1 MAPDGG
7 DGGAGDG
14 VSAQG
19 DEGVY
24 GSISDTFGN
33 NNAPD
38 ANASFADNAG
48 WGGIGVDAS
57 DPFGATSA
65 FGNLGGFGVDASP
78 GLGDVGAKVG
88 SFLEG
93 RVNNAFNNLENA
105 FNNPAQALAT
115 VGINGLISAVTGGVP
130 SLIANGLVDA
140 ITGRSIGGHVSNAI
154 FGGTPEGWSPA
165 QDDDAGAVANA
176 ANTAF
181 ADAAGMGG
189 LMSAPTGNPAGM
201 GGDGGG
207 SMYRDPQNAQIA
219 QAIAPS
225 APSLFPQPQQQQ
237 SMLWQPNQWNGNQM
251 AIPGIRFA

>member
-7 DGGAGDG
+7 DSGAGDG

-57 DPFGATSA
+57 DPFGDTSA

-78 GLGDVGAKVG
+78 GIGDVAGKVG

-93 RVNNAFNNLENA
+93 RVQAAIDDPVATLANLAF
-105 FNNPAQALAT
+105 
-115 VGINGLISAVTGGVP
+115 
-130 SLIANGLVDA
+130 GLVPVA
-140 ITGRSIGGHVSNAI
+140 GQINTGLGLVGAPTFGSGVSSIASSI
-154 FGGTPEGWSPA
+154 FGETAPPSDP
-165 QDDDAGAVANA
+165 NA
-176 ANTAF
+176 AF
-181 ADAAGMGG
+181 ADAAGIGGIGNNTSYGDPSMMG
-189 LMSAPTGNPAGM
+189 MDSS
-201 GGDGGG
+201 GG
-207 SMYRDPQNAQIA
+207 MYRDPQNAQIA
-219 QAIAPS
+219 QAISSS

-237 SMLWQPNQWNGNQM
+237 AMLWQPNQWNGNQM

>member
-7 DGGAGDG
+7 DSGAGDG

-48 WGGIGVDAS
+48 WGGIGVDA
-57 DPFGATSA
+57 A
-65 FGNLGGFGVDASP
+65 P
-78 GLGDVGAKVG
+78 GIGDVAGKVG

-93 RVNNAFNNLENA
+93 RVQAAIDDPVATLANLAF
-105 FNNPAQALAT
+105 
-115 VGINGLISAVTGGVP
+115 
-130 SLIANGLVDA
+130 GLVPVA
-140 ITGRSIGGHVSNAI
+140 GQINTGLGLVGAPTFGSGVSSIASSI
-154 FGGTPEGWSPA
+154 FGETAPPSDP
-165 QDDDAGAVANA
+165 NA
-176 ANTAF
+176 AF
-181 ADAAGMGG
+181 ADAAGIGGIGNNTSYGDPSMMG
-189 LMSAPTGNPAGM
+189 MDSS
-201 GGDGGG
+201 GG
-207 SMYRDPQNAQIA
+207 MYRDPQNAQIA
-219 QAIAPS
+219 QAISSS

-237 SMLWQPNQWNGNQM
+237 AMLWQPNQWNGNQM